1 MQVRFLPSFPP
12 IFFGLGAV
20 GKIGEALATTNITK
34 PLIITDK
41 GLVEYRVV
49 LGFFERFPSN
59 IDFSIF

>member
-20 GKIGEALATTNITK
+20 GKIAEALATTNITK

-41 GLVEYRVV
+41 GLVEYGV
-49 LGFFERFPSN
+49 LSHLT
-59 IDFSIF
+59 